1 MSNKHIQ
8 AAFLMLD
15 RGPTAGKRQCL
26 GKRYHE
32 ENTKYKVQNTKYKT
46 QNTKHKV
53 QNTKY
58 KIQNTKYKVPN
69 TRTKQKNR
77 MKYKKIATESLSCR
91 WQRLKTAVS
100 VRYCAATQNSARQQL
115 KKFIVKHNLMMM
127 SINTEQPKKIM
138 TF

>member
-32 ENTKYKVQNTKYKT
+32 ENTKNKI
-46 QNTKHKV
+46 

-58 KIQNTKYKVPN
+58 KIQH
-69 TRTKQKNR
+69 TRNDYILLPLCHQCQADSHQAIKRRALCHQLTDF
-77 MKYKKIATESLSCR
+77 
-91 WQRLKTAVS
+91 
-100 VRYCAATQNSARQQL
+100 QQSYIQL
-115 KKFIVKHNLMMM
+115 EVGKPG
-127 SINTEQPKKIM
+127 SS
-138 TF
+138 

>member
-32 ENTKYKVQNTKYKT
+32 ENTKNKI
-46 QNTKHKV
+46 

-58 KIQNTKYKVPN
+58 KIQNTKYKIQN
-69 TRTKQKNR
+69 T
-77 MKYKKIATESLSCR
+77 KYKIQNTKYEIKCTTTKYTCVFGQYCQPPYWHLSYTHNIAHTL
-91 WQRLKTAVS
+91 
-100 VRYCAATQNSARQQL
+100 
-115 KKFIVKHNLMMM
+115 
-127 SINTEQPKKIM
+127 
-138 TF
+138 